1 MSAPTG
7 GAGGAGGGYNIPISV
22 SRAET
27 TSLNPNQIAG
37 SQINFGSGDMH
48 GGWYDQTNEPYQ
60 PATAV
65 SSASQRDAQSNL
77 GGIGLPAASGINPA
91 TLYVVAGVG
100 IVAVVAAIYFARK

>member
-1 MSAPTG
+1 MSAP
-7 GAGGAGGGYNIPISV
+7 AGGAGGGYNIPISV

-27 TSLNPNQIAG
+27 TSQNPNQIAG
-37 SQINFGSGDMH
+37 SNINFGSGDVH

-77 GGIGLPAASGINPA
+77 GGIGAPASNGINP
-91 TLYVVAGVG
+91 TMLYVIAGVG
-100 IVAVVAAIYFARK
+100 VVGIIAAIYLSRK